1 MNYNDCAII
10 ADLLPLYIEGLTG
23 DETNIY
29 IADHLTS
36 CGECRQLLE
45 AGTANLTLP
54 AVAPSEEKG
63 EKTIKKLRFRTL
75 WYLFWPLLYG
85 LMMQFSNPETL
96 RFFIA
101 MLFVFGFA
109 FFTSHNMEY
118 NFDTD
123 DTKKEF
129 YRRENRN
136 IREGK
141 GTFFAQGIYWIMPIL
156 LPVVFMAVPAV
167 IRFLSRR

>member
-29 IADHLTS
+29 LADHLAT
-36 CGECRQLLE
+36 CRECRLLLE
-45 AGTANLTLP
+45 KETASLSFPP
-54 AVAPSEEKG
+54 AAPSEEKG
-63 EKTIKKLRFRTL
+63 RKTVKKLRFRTL

-85 LMMQFSNPETL
+85 LMMQFDNPETL
-96 RFFIA
+96 RFFTT

-109 FFTSHNMEY
+109 FITSHNMEY

-123 DTKKEF
+123 KRKNKF
-129 YRRENRN
+129 YHRENRN

-141 GTFFAQGIYWIMPIL
+141 GTFFTQGFYWIMPIL
-156 LPVVFMAVPAV
+156 LPALFMAVPAA
-167 IRFLSRR
+167 IRILSGR